1 MVVATSPYNSWCYD
15 CGCDGNHDGRYR
27 VIGVVVVGMVMKMMI
42 IAIIKE
48 MVTMIKMVEVLM
60 TIMAVI
66 LENQCGLKL
75 FRFNYS

>member
-1 MVVATSPYNSWCYD
+1 MVV
-15 CGCDGNHDGRYR
+15 
-27 VIGVVVVGMVMKMMI
+27 KMMI

-60 TIMAVI
+60 TIMVVI